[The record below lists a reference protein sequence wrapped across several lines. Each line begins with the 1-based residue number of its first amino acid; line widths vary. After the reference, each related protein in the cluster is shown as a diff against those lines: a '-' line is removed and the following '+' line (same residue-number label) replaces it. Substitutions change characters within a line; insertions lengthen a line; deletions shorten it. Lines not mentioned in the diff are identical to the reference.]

1 MTTFDFK
8 TLVER
13 FAPEIIEQRRIPRAT
28 YRMQFHKGFTF
39 KDAEALVPYLDALGI
54 SDLYTSPILK
64 AVPGSMHGYDI
75 CDPTQLN
82 PELGTPEDFARLS
95 EALQARG
102 MGLLMDI
109 VPNHMGIGSD
119 CNAWW
124 MDVLEKGPNSPYAGY
139 FDIDWN
145 PVKPELKDKVLLA
158 ILGDTYGNT
167 LEGGQITL
175 AYENGGFSL
184 SYGERKLPIALEGYG
199 NILRAPLDYLVLTL
213 GDEHEVVRELR
224 DILCMAEA
232 GGKTDGQGGSAGV
245 QERIDRLY
253 KANTEA
259 HKAIDEGVARFNGTT
274 GDPASFDA
282 LDSLISMQH
291 YRLAYWRVASEE
303 INYRRF
309 FDINTMA
316 AIHIENPEVFAAAHG
331 LIFDLVAKGQVMG
344 LRIDHPDGLWNPPAY
359 FRQLQENTVIHK
371 IMARLNEPLSANQEA
386 ELAQAVTRW
395 FDEQYR
401 SNGKYEWPLYTVAE
415 KILSET
421 EPLPLEW
428 AVDGTTGYDFMN
440 LVNGLFVDNAA
451 EARLSQ
457 IFADF
462 TGRSGTVNRL
472 EYVSKKMI
480 MEEALASEINSLAHR
495 LERLSEHNRHTRDFT
510 LNLLL
515 IGLREVIACLPIYRT
530 YITGLDAVSSR
541 DEQFVLEAVREA
553 KRRNPHVD
561 ESVFDYVQDTL
572 LLRNLRAFA
581 LDQRRDL
588 IDFVMRVQQITPP
601 VMAKSVEDTLF
612 YVYNRLVSVNE
623 VGGSPAAFG
632 ITWEDFARENVKRC
646 RQWPDAMLA
655 TSTHDTKRSED
666 VRARL
671 NVLSELA
678 DEWGEAL
685 ETWSKINAD
694 YKIMVSAGPAPSAN
708 DEYLL
713 YQTLLGTY
721 PPGEP
726 GDDYADRIVQYMGKA
741 TKEAKVYTS
750 WTNPNPDYDQAI
762 EQFVRAVLASD
773 EFIQAFEPLARRV
786 AFFGQCN
793 SLSQTLLK
801 LTCPGVPDTYRGTEV
816 WDFSLV
822 DPDNRRP
829 VDYGQIQA
837 MLESLKTGDRGA
849 LADDLMARREDGRI
863 KLYVLQTALQFRRDY
878 AGLFLSAPFEP
889 LETQGAQRDHVCAF
903 TRVQDGSGVLVIVPR
918 LVAGLTEGRE
928 DAPIGDVWGDT
939 TLVISD
945 ALVGAKV
952 RNLFTDEVV
961 VLGKETRIMEMLR
974 RFPVG
979 MFAIGE

>member
-8 TLVER
+8 ALVEQ
-13 FAPEIIEQRRIPRAT
+13 FAPEIIAQRRIPRAT

-64 AVPGSMHGYDI
+64 AVPGSTHGYDI

-82 PELGTPEDFARLS
+82 PELGTPEDFARLA

-102 MGLLMDI
+102 MGLIMDI
-109 VPNHMGIGSD
+109 VPNHMGIGSE

-124 MDVLEKGPNSPYAGY
+124 MDVLEKGPTSPYAGY

-145 PVKPELKDKVLLA
+145 PIKPELKDKVLLP

-167 LEGGQITL
+167 LERGEIKLIYADGR
-175 AYENGGFSL
+175 FSL
-184 SYGERKLPIALEGYG
+184 IYGERRLPVAPESYG
-199 NILRAPLDYLVLTL
+199 MILKAPLDYLVLTL
-213 GDEHEVVRELR
+213 GDDHEAVRELHQ
-224 DILCMAEA
+224 IA
-232 GGKTDGQGGSAGV
+232 GLETGRNTGGSADGNTKT
-245 QERIDRLY
+245 QERLDGLY
-253 KANTEA
+253 KASAEA
-259 HKAIDEGVARFNGTT
+259 RKAIVEGVARFNGTT
-274 GDPASFDA
+274 GDQASFDA
-282 LDSLISMQH
+282 LDRLISMQH

-316 AIHIENPEVFAAAHG
+316 AIHSENPVVFAATHS
-331 LIFDLVAKGQVMG
+331 LIFELVTQGQVTG

-359 FRQLQENTVIHK
+359 FRQLQENTITYK
-371 IMARLNEPLSANQEA
+371 IKARLDESLSANQEA
-386 ELAQAVTRW
+386 DLLQAVTRW

-401 SNGKYEWPLYTVAE
+401 ANGKYEWPLYTVAE

-421 EPLPLEW
+421 EPLPLDW

-440 LVNGLFVDNAA
+440 LVNGLFVDNAS

-457 IFADF
+457 IFADY
-462 TGRSGTVNRL
+462 TGRSATFNRL

-480 MEEALASEINSLAHR
+480 MEGALASEINALAHR

-515 IGLREVIACLPIYRT
+515 TGLREVIACLPIYRT
-530 YITGLDAVSSR
+530 YISGVDAVSVR

-553 KRRNPHVD
+553 KQRNRRVD
-561 ESVFDYVQDTL
+561 ASVFDFVQDTL
-572 LLRNLRAFA
+572 LLRNLQAFA
-581 LDQRRDL
+581 LEQRRDL

-632 ITWEDFARENVKRC
+632 ISWADFAKENVKRC

-671 NVLSELA
+671 NALSELA
-678 DEWGEAL
+678 DEWGAAL
-685 ETWSKINAD
+685 EMWSRINANH
-694 YKIMVSAGPAPSAN
+694 KAMVSAGPAPSAN

-721 PPGEP
+721 PTDVPS
-726 GDDYADRIVQYMGKA
+726 DDYADRIGQYMGKA
-741 TKEAKVYTS
+741 T
-750 WTNPNPDYDQAI
+750 
-762 EQFVRAVLASD
+762 
-773 EFIQAFEPLARRV
+773 
-786 AFFGQCN
+786 
-793 SLSQTLLK
+793 
-801 LTCPGVPDTYRGTEV
+801 
-816 WDFSLV
+816 
-822 DPDNRRP
+822 
-829 VDYGQIQA
+829 
-837 MLESLKTGDRGA
+837 
-849 LADDLMARREDGRI
+849 
-863 KLYVLQTALQFRRDY
+863 
-878 AGLFLSAPFEP
+878 
-889 LETQGAQRDHVCAF
+889 
-903 TRVQDGSGVLVIVPR
+903 
-918 LVAGLTEGRE
+918 
-928 DAPIGDVWGDT
+928 
-939 TLVISD
+939 
-945 ALVGAKV
+945 
-952 RNLFTDEVV
+952 
-961 VLGKETRIMEMLR
+961 
-974 RFPVG
+974 
-979 MFAIGE
+979 